1 MDLQKYLTIVIP
13 CKNEGAIVFKTLDL
27 LNYQRGIQDVSV
39 IVSDNSDD
47 GTKEKLQN
55 RTGDKFNLQ
64 IDVIVQN
71 ILDKINIALKQN
83 QKPNT
88 LSNTEEYF
96 INNISNTYD
105 YNEIE
110 ILFLDILFNDGASEY
125 F

>member
-1 MDLQKYLTIVIP
+1 MNHFNCQSYYQDKIINISELANLFTFTKVLQIINFIK
-13 CKNEGAIVFKTLDL
+13 
-27 LNYQRGIQDVSV
+27 
-39 IVSDNSDD
+39 
-47 GTKEKLQN
+47 
-55 RTGDKFNLQ
+55 DKFNLQ